1 MPYLRPPV
9 LDMQSRFFQVTIAI
23 LLLLC
28 TACTDE
34 AVIDSPDC
42 QADNDKVFTQMACD
56 PNTGIDFNNALHYTE
71 ALNPYTYRNFYNGG
85 GVGIADF
92 NGDGLVDIFFTGNL
106 VDNRLYLNQG
116 NWKFTDVT
124 TRAGIACPGSWS
136 TGVAIVDIDADG
148 DQDIYICKAGPP
160 PGEQIPGM
168 NGVRHNELY
177 LNNGDATFRE
187 AAKEYGLDVVGL
199 SVHAA
204 FFDYDQDG
212 DLDCYL
218 LNNSTRSTT
227 GYNAKAGL
235 REIPDPTGGNKLLRN
250 MTVERS
256 SGSGRSHGPDSPKKA
271 SRPQETAAT
280 VFVDATAAANIYS
293 SAIGFGLGVTVGDV
307 NEDGLPDLFVSNDYF
322 ERDYLYFNQGD
333 GTFQEKLTE
342 YLPEISKGSMG
353 ADFADLTGDA
363 LPELFV
369 TEMLPRTEKRRK
381 TKAAFDDWNRFQAY
395 RDEGYHQQFSRNVLQ
410 QNLGEGRFSEVGRM
424 AGVAATDWSWG
435 ALLFDM
441 DNDGR
446 RDIFVA
452 NGVGKDLLDQ
462 DYINFDAS
470 QSAIRKMINE
480 EGKTITDI
488 IDLIPS
494 EALINGVFHNDGNL
508 NFTDVAEAWGLGQ
521 RTFSNGSAYGDLDN
535 DGDLDLVVNN
545 IDGLAGV
552 YRNNAAREGLT
563 LHLRARQKMNP
574 DGIGSQLFS
583 RQGNHFTYAEMHPM
597 RGFESTVD
605 KRLHVAGSP
614 DSVLVRWPDK
624 SWETFTG
631 LPVRG
636 LAVLTQGEGQAR
648 TQDAKKGFVSRVGDS
663 PRIIQRELPALTH
676 QEDRFSDFD
685 RDPLLFW
692 GLSNEGPALAFN
704 RNQSL
709 GYFGGSAG
717 QPGKLLRG
725 NSLVR
730 ELTADKE
737 GENVDASWFD
747 ANGDGIDDLYVV
759 NGSNQFSA
767 SSTALLDKLYFGTR
781 SGDLRPS
788 GQLLP
793 LSNKFVAGSCARN
806 HDVDGDGDQDL
817 FVGARLRPGLYGVPA
832 DSYLLLNDG
841 RGNFSDARI
850 PELERMGMVTDAAW
864 AETDGDPDP
873 ELIVAREWGAVS
885 VLHWKNGQVDWV
897 EDLPLGNGLWHC
909 LAVADLNGDGK
920 DDVMAGNYGLNSSLS
935 ASEEAPIELH
945 VNDFDGNGRA
955 EQLILQPDLLDGR
968 SRPINLRNDVVKQMP
983 GLRKT
988 TQRYSDYAEKTL
1000 GDMFPAKVLERSEV
1014 SRVNRLASMVALTG
1028 PEGWTTEVL
1037 PGAAQHS
1044 PVYAICIADV
1054 NGDGHSDILT
1064 GGNQTVAKPEF
1075 GTNAAGFGT
1084 ILINDGAGHFSASG
1098 PALTGMIL
1106 AGDVRGIVASG
1117 NNSFLVARSNGAAI
1131 ELTIER

>member
-1 MPYLRPPV
+1 MHKVHDLEARQNAKQYLRAI
-9 LDMQSRFFQVTIAI
+9 LDMQSRLTQVTVAI

-28 TACTDE
+28 TACTEDSF
-34 AVIDSPDC
+34 IDTPAC
-42 QADNDKVFTQMACD
+42 QADETKPFTQMACD
-56 PNTGIDFNNALHYTE
+56 PATGITFNNALHYTE

-92 NGDGLVDIFFTGNL
+92 NGDGLADVFFSGNL
-106 VDNRLYLNQG
+106 VDNQLYLNQG
-116 NWKFTDVT
+116 DWRFEDVT
-124 TRAGIACPGSWS
+124 ERAGVACPGSWS
-136 TGVAIVDIDADG
+136 TGVAIMDIDADG
-148 DQDIYICKAGPP
+148 DQDIYVCKAGPP
-160 PGEQIPGM
+160 AGEEIPGM
-168 NGVRHNELY
+168 DGVRHNELF

-187 AAKEYGLDVVGL
+187 AAKEFGLDVVGL

-212 DLDCYL
+212 DLDAYL

-250 MTVERS
+250 DGGTFTDV
-256 SGSGRSHGPDSPKKA
+256 
-271 SRPQETAAT
+271 TAE
-280 VFVDATAAANIYS
+280 ANIYS

-333 GTFQEKLTE
+333 GTFKEQLTD

-353 ADFADLTGDA
+353 ADFADLTGDG

-381 TKAAFDDWNRFQAY
+381 TKAAFDDWNRYQLY

-410 QNLGEGRFSEVGRM
+410 HNLGGGRFSEVGRM

-462 DYINFDAS
+462 DYINFDANQAS
-470 QSAIRKMINE
+470 IRQMINE

-494 EALINGVFHNDGNL
+494 EALVNGVFRNDGAL
-508 NFTDVAEAWGLGQ
+508 SFTDVSGEWGFEQ
-521 RTFSNGSAYGDLDN
+521 KTFSNGSAYGDLDN

-552 YRNNAAREGLT
+552 YRNNTTLPGLT
-563 LHLRARQKMNP
+563 LHLRARQKNNP
-574 DGIGSQLFS
+574 DGIGSQLFA
-583 RQGNHFTYAEMHPM
+583 RQDDRFTYAELHPM

-605 KRLHVAGSP
+605 KRLNVAGSP
-614 DSVLVRWPDK
+614 DSVLVRWPDGN
-624 SWETFTG
+624 WETFTS
-631 LPVRG
+631 LPTKG
-636 LAVLTQGEGQAR
+636 LATLTQGAGQAR
-648 TQDAKKGFVSRVGDS
+648 TQGAKNGFLSKVAGS
-663 PRIIQRELPALTH
+663 PRISQRELPALTH

-692 GLSNEGPALAFN
+692 GLSNEGPALAFD
-704 RNQSL
+704 RHQRL
-709 GYFGGSAG
+709 GYLGGSVG
-717 QPGKLLRG
+717 QPGKLLSG
-725 NSLVR
+725 TTVIR
-730 ELTADKE
+730 ELTGDKE
-737 GENVDASWFD
+737 GENVDAIWFD

-781 SGDLRPS
+781 SGNLQPS
-788 GQLLP
+788 DQLLP
-793 LSNKFVAGSCARN
+793 LSNKLVAGSCARSY
-806 HDVDGDGDQDL
+806 DVDGDGDQDL
-817 FVGARLRPGLYGVPA
+817 FVGGRLRPGLYGVPA

-841 RGNFSDARI
+841 KGNFSDARI
-850 PELERMGMVTDAAW
+850 PDLQRLGLVTDAIW
-864 AETDGDPDP
+864 AETDGDPEP
-873 ELIVAREWGAVS
+873 ELVVAREWGAVS
-885 VLHWKNGQVDWV
+885 VLHWKDGEVV
-897 EDLPLGNGLWHC
+897 EVEILPLKNGLWHK

-920 DDVMAGNYGLNSSLS
+920 EDIVAGNYGTNTSLR
-935 ASEEAPIELH
+935 ASDEVPIELH

-955 EQLILQPDLLDGR
+955 EQLITQGDVFDGR
-968 SRPINLRNDVVKQMP
+968 SRPINLRNDLVKQMP
-983 GLRKT
+983 ALRKSV
-988 TQRYSDYAEKTL
+988 QRYSDYADKTL
-1000 GDMFPAKVLERSEV
+1000 EDLFSPKVLARSEIGSV
-1014 SRVNRLASMVALTG
+1014 HMLISAVALSG
-1028 PEGWTTEVL
+1028 PDGWTVAPL
-1037 PGAAQHS
+1037 PAEAQRA
-1044 PVYAICIADV
+1044 PIYALCIADL
-1054 NGDGHSDILT
+1054 NGDGHPDIIT

-1075 GTNAAGFGT
+1075 GTNAAGFGN
-1084 ILINDGAGHFSASG
+1084 ILINDGAGHFSAFG
-1098 PALTGMIL
+1098 PAATGMVL
-1106 AGDVRGIVASG
+1106 SGDVRAIVPKSKH
-1117 NNSFLVARSNGAAI
+1117 SFLVARSNGAAI
-1131 ELTIER
+1131 ELTIEQ

>member
-1 MPYLRPPV
+1 
-9 LDMQSRFFQVTIAI
+9 MQSRLPQLTVAI

-28 TACTDE
+28 TACTEETAIYTAGCTADE
-34 AVIDSPDC
+34 AKP
-42 QADNDKVFTQMACD
+42 FTQMACD

-92 NGDGLVDIFFTGNL
+92 NGDGLADVFFTGNL
-106 VDNRLYLNQG
+106 VDNQLYLNQG
-116 NWKFTDVT
+116 DWRFEDVT
-124 TRAGIACPGSWS
+124 EKAGVACSGSWS

-148 DQDIYICKAGPP
+148 DQDIYVCKAGPP
-160 PGEQIPGM
+160 AGEEIPGM
-168 NGVRHNELY
+168 DGVRHNELF

-187 AAKEYGLDVVGL
+187 ASKEFGLDVVGL

-250 MTVERS
+250 MTIERS
-256 SGSGRSHGPDSPKKA
+256 QNTTGSFSADSQRESNVPL
-271 SRPQETAAT
+271 PPGEG
-280 VFVDATAAANIYS
+280 VFTDATTEAGIYS

-333 GTFQEKLTE
+333 GTFKEQLTD

-353 ADFADLTGDA
+353 ADFADLTGDG

-381 TKAAFDDWNRFQAY
+381 TKAAFDDWNRYQLY

-410 QNLGEGRFSEVGRM
+410 HNLGGGRFSEVGRM

-462 DYINFDAS
+462 DYINFDAN
-470 QSAIRKMINE
+470 QAAIRKMIND

-494 EALINGVFHNDGNL
+494 EALVNGVFQNEDD
-508 NFTDVAEAWGLGQ
+508 FVFSEVSEAWGFAHK
-521 RTFSNGSAYGDLDN
+521 TFSNGSAYGDLDN

-552 YRNNAAREGLT
+552 YRNNTASSGLT
-563 LHLRARQKMNP
+563 LHLRARQQMNP
-574 DGIGSQLFS
+574 DGIGSQVFA
-583 RQGNHFTYAEMHPM
+583 RQGARFTYAELHPM

-605 KRLHVAGSP
+605 KRLHVAGAP
-614 DSVLVRWPDK
+614 DSVLVRWPDGN
-624 SWETFTG
+624 WEAFSDIPIQG
-631 LPVRG
+631 LTT
-636 LAVLTQGEGQAR
+636 LTQGAGEAR
-648 TQDAKKGFVSRVGDS
+648 TQEAKIGFTSRVGGS
-663 PRIIQRELPALTH
+663 PRMSQRELPALTH

-692 GLSNEGPALAFN
+692 GLSNEGPALAVN
-704 RNQSL
+704 RNQRL
-709 GYFGGSAG
+709 GYLGGAAG

-725 NSLVR
+725 TSVVQ
-730 ELTADKE
+730 ELANDAV
-737 GENVDASWFD
+737 GENVDAIWFD

-781 SGDLRPS
+781 GGDLRPA

-793 LSNKFVAGSCARN
+793 LGNKLVAGSCARN
-806 HDVDGDGDQDL
+806 FDVDGDGDQDL
-817 FVGARLRPGLYGVPA
+817 FVGVRLRPGLYGVPA

-841 RGNFSDARI
+841 KGNFSNASI
-850 PELERMGMVTDAAW
+850 PELQKFGMVTDAAW
-864 AETDGDPDP
+864 AETDGDSDP
-873 ELIVAREWGAVS
+873 ELVIAQEWGPVS
-885 VLHWKNGQVDWV
+885 VLHWKDGKVDSI
-897 EDLPLGNGLWHC
+897 ESLPMKNGLWHK
-909 LAVADLNGDGK
+909 LSVADLNGDEK
-920 DDVMAGNYGLNSSLS
+920 DDIVVGNYGLNSSLW
-935 ASEEAPIELH
+935 ASSDAPLELH

-955 EQLILQPDLLDGR
+955 EQLIVQEDLQDGH
-968 SRPINLRNDVVKQMP
+968 SRPINLRNDLVKQMP
-983 GLRKT
+983 ALRKSV
-988 TQRYSDYAEKTL
+988 QRYADYADKTL
-1000 GDMFPAKVLERSEV
+1000 EDLFSTKVLERSEV
-1014 SRVNRLASMVALTG
+1014 SRVHELASVVVLSGPADWTVQLLPAETQRSPIYAL
-1028 PEGWTTEVL
+1028 
-1037 PGAAQHS
+1037 
-1044 PVYAICIADV
+1044 CIADI
-1054 NGDGHSDILT
+1054 NNDGHPDIIA

-1084 ILINDGAGHFSASG
+1084 ILINDGKGHFTSFG
-1098 PALTGMIL
+1098 PAATGMVL
-1106 AGDVRGIVASG
+1106 SGDVRAIVPNA

>member
-1 MPYLRPPV
+1 MKSSLLQLTV
-9 LDMQSRFFQVTIAI
+9 AV

-28 TACTDE
+28 TSCTEDSS
-34 AVIDSPDC
+34 IDTPDC
-42 QADNDKVFTQMACD
+42 QADGTKPFTQMACD
-56 PNTGIDFNNALHYTE
+56 PNTGITFNNALDYTE

-92 NGDGLVDIFFTGNL
+92 NGDGLSDILFTGNL
-106 VDNRLYLNQG
+106 VDNQLYLNQG
-116 NWKFTDVT
+116 DWQFEDATE
-124 TRAGIACPGSWS
+124 RAGVACPGSWS
-136 TGVAIVDIDADG
+136 TGVAIVDIDGDG

-160 PGEQIPGM
+160 AGEEIPGM
-168 NGVRHNELY
+168 NGVRHNELF

-187 AAKEYGLDVVGL
+187 AAKEFGLDVVGL

-212 DLDCYL
+212 DLDAYL

-250 MTVERS
+250 DGGTFT
-256 SGSGRSHGPDSPKKA
+256 DA
-271 SRPQETAAT
+271 SAQTG
-280 VFVDATAAANIYS
+280 IYS

-333 GTFQEKLTE
+333 GTFNEQLTD

-353 ADFADLTGDA
+353 ADFADLTGDG

-381 TKAAFDDWNRFQAY
+381 TKAAFDDWNRYQLY

-410 QNLGEGRFSEVGRM
+410 HNLGEGRFSEVGRM
-424 AGVAATDWSWG
+424 AGVAASDWSWG

-462 DYINFDAS
+462 DYINFDAN

-494 EALINGVFHNDGNL
+494 EALINGVFRNDGEL
-508 NFTDVAEAWGLGQ
+508 NFTDLAEAWGFGQ

-552 YRNNAAREGLT
+552 YRNNTASAGLT

-574 DGIGSQLFS
+574 DGIGSQLFA
-583 RQGNHFTYAEMHPM
+583 RQDNRFTYAELHPM

-614 DSVLVRWPDK
+614 DSILVRWPEG
-624 SWETFTG
+624 SWETFTDF
-631 LPVRG
+631 PAQG
-636 LAVLTQGEGQAR
+636 LATLTQGTGQAR
-648 TQDAKKGFVSRVGDS
+648 TQEAKNGFVSRVGDS
-663 PRIIQRELPALTH
+663 PRMAQRELPALTH

-685 RDPLLFW
+685 RNPLLFW

-704 RNQSL
+704 NNQRL
-709 GYFGGSAG
+709 GYLGGAAG

-725 NSLVR
+725 TTVVR
-730 ELTADKE
+730 ELTDDKE
-737 GENVDASWFD
+737 GENVAAIWFD

-759 NGSNQFSA
+759 NGSNQFS
-767 SSTALLDKLYFGTR
+767 SGSTALLDKLYFGAR

-788 GQLLP
+788 DQLLP
-793 LSNKFVAGSCARN
+793 LGNKLVAGACARN
-806 HDVDGDGDQDL
+806 YDVDGDGDQDL

-841 RGNFSDARI
+841 KGNFTDATI
-850 PELERMGMVTDAAW
+850 PELKKLGMVTDAAW

-873 ELIVAREWGAVS
+873 ELVISREWGPVS
-885 VLHWKNGQVDWV
+885 VLHWKDGKVTQT
-897 EDLPLGNGLWHC
+897 ETLPMGNGLWHK
-909 LAVADLNGDGK
+909 LAIADLNGDGK
-920 DDVMAGNYGLNSSLS
+920 DDIVAGNYGLNTTLRSTYVEPLT
-935 ASEEAPIELH
+935 LN

-955 EQLILQPDLLDGR
+955 EQLISQVDFPGGR
-968 SRPINLRNDVVKQMP
+968 ASPINLRDDLVKQMP
-983 GLRKT
+983 ALRKSI
-988 TQRYSDYAEKTL
+988 QRYADYADKTL
-1000 GDMFPAKVLERSEV
+1000 EDMFSAKVLKRSVV
-1014 SRVNRLASMVALTG
+1014 STVHRLASMVALSG
-1028 PEGWTTEVL
+1028 PDGWETKALPTE
-1037 PGAAQHS
+1037 AQRS
-1044 PVYAICIADV
+1044 PIYALCIADV
-1054 NGDGHSDILT
+1054 NLDGHPDVIT

-1075 GTNAAGFGT
+1075 GTNAAGFGN
-1084 ILINDGAGHFSASG
+1084 ILINDGAGHFTAFG
-1098 PALTGMIL
+1098 PAATGMVL
-1106 AGDVRGIVASG
+1106 SGDVRAIVPKG